1 LAKTIRA
8 RFRQGH
14 IEPPEAVDVPE
25 GTEFLVTFEDAAAA
39 NQWFRELHVLFAP
52 MRKELRKERAAST
65 DRRIARA
72 VKAVRS
78 SRRG

>member
-14 IEPPEAVDVPE
+14 IEPLEDVDVPE
-25 GTEFLVTFEDAAAA
+25 GTELLVTFEEAAAA
-39 NQWFRELHVLFAP
+39 NQWFKELHVLFAP
-52 MRKELRKERAAST
+52 VRKELRKERTASI

-72 VKAVRS
+72 VKAVRAS
-78 SRRG
+78 KRG